1 MKRRAKVVRREGQG
15 QKGRMTM
22 RKRRRKRSLKWTGN
36 RKARTR
42 SG

>member
-1 MKRRAKVVRREGQG
+1 MKRQAKVVRREGQG
-15 QKGRMTM
+15 QKGRMT
-22 RKRRRKRSLKWTGN
+22 KRRRKRSLKWTGN